1 MNNAETSLLTMN
13 VSQSSPSSLFA
24 SELEALI
31 DSSIRES
38 IQVKQ
43 MLLGSMIPKI
53 VSAAEQIIAT
63 LKRGNKILVMG
74 NGGSAADAQH
84 IAAEL
89 VGRFE
94 KERRSLPII
103 ALTANTSVLTAIA
116 NDYSVDKIFARQIE
130 GLGTPGDLIL
140 AISTSGN
147 SRNII
152 EGVKTA
158 RAKGL
163 NVIGLTGEMG
173 GELKLLC
180 PFSLCV
186 PSSRTARIQEVHIT
200 ICHIL
205 CEAIEASLEENTPK
219 ITPIRQELAQDITNL
234 NDYSPKP
241 VLDRTSLN
249 QVKLLILDFDGV
261 LTDNRVLVSQ
271 DGTEAV
277 WCNRGDGW
285 GIARLKEK
293 NVEILVLS
301 TEPNQVVRARCEKLR
316 IECIHGCND
325 KLAALKKILA
335 ERSLDPNQ
343 VAYVGNDVNDLA
355 VMSYVGIPIAVAD
368 AVTEIKNVAHIITKK
383 RGGYG
388 AVREVADLILKAFIN
403 S

>member
-1 MNNAETSLLTMN
+1 MN
-13 VSQSSPSSLFA
+13 VSQSSPSSLVA

-31 DSSIRES
+31 DSSLRES

-43 MLLGSMIPKI
+43 ILVGGMIPQI
-53 VSAAEQIIAT
+53 VRAAEQIIAT
-63 LKRGNKILVMG
+63 LRRGNKILVMG

-84 IAAEL
+84 MAAEL

-116 NDYSVDKIFARQIE
+116 NDYSVDKLFARQIE

-152 EGVKTA
+152 EGAKTA
-158 RAKGL
+158 IARGL
-163 NVIGLTGEMG
+163 NVIGLTGEIG
-173 GELKLLC
+173 GELKNLC
-180 PFSLCV
+180 TFSLCV
-186 PSSRTARIQEVHIT
+186 PSSRTARIQEAHIT

-205 CEAIEASLEENTPK
+205 CEAIEASLEENKSK
-219 ITPIRQELAQDITNL
+219 ITPIRQELAQDIPQL
-234 NDYSPKP
+234 ADYVPKP
-241 VLDRTSLN
+241 ALDRTDLN

-293 NVEILVLS
+293 DIEILVLS
-301 TEPNQVVRARCEKLR
+301 TEPNQVVRSRCQKLG
-316 IECIHGCND
+316 IDCIHGCND
-325 KLAALKKILA
+325 KLAALNQIVT
-335 ERSLDPNQ
+335 ERSLNLTQ

-355 VMSYVGIPIAVAD
+355 AMNYVGMPIAVAD
-368 AVTEIKNVAHIITKK
+368 AVPEIKNIARIITKN

-388 AVREVADLILKAFIN
+388 AVREVADLILKALIN
-403 S
+403 P